1 MNSGKQFPGA
11 VLVMEAAV
19 ATCWRFFS
27 EATMAKIP
35 DPEEPL
41 GFSRPWAPE
50 HGSWQ
55 LLARLDALL
64 FRYRLV
70 AGIPNHSG
78 KLKPAA
84 VRDPF

>member
-1 MNSGKQFPGA
+1 MLWQRHSSH
-11 VLVMEAAV
+11 VLEQLAESIE
-19 ATCWRFFS
+19 T
-27 EATMAKIP
+27 
-35 DPEEPL
+35 
-41 GFSRPWAPE
+41 RPWAPE